1 MQVILYSKPECQLC
15 EEIKADLLSMQGEIG
30 FTLFERNIEEDPELF
45 ARFRYLIPV
54 VDIEHHPLLYPPHNW
69 YSVHQALQAAQQV
82 EQQHQIDATATP
94 MGHNQV
100 GKRGIVYG

>member
-30 FTLFERNIEEDPELF
+30 FTLFERNIEEDAELF

-54 VDIEHHPLLYPPHNW
+54 VDIEHHPLLYPPHTW

-82 EQQHQIDATATP
+82 EQQRQIDASGSQSSAQK
-94 MGHNQV
+94 GN
-100 GKRGIVYG
+100 R